1 MDTDTRLKAIEAC
14 LDNIE
19 RDVGLAVNYMRALAQ
34 IVGAQARLAEVDR
47 EMSDIERRD
56 TDGETQS

>member
-1 MDTDTRLKAIEAC
+1 MDTDTRLKAIEAR

-47 EMSDIERRD
+47 EMSDVERRD